1 MMNVYTVDFTQ
12 SFEETRTVFAHSE
25 EDAKTKLQ
33 DSSWSC
39 GDLRFHKV
47 SKVSD
52 TTEGHREDYEGG
64 ASYKGN

>member
-1 MMNVYTVDFTQ
+1 MTVCFKKKI
-12 SFEETRTVFAHSE
+12 TVFAHSE

-33 DSSWSC
+33 DSSWSY

-52 TTEGHREDYEGG
+52 TTKGHREDYEGG